1 MKKLSIFILIFLLII
16 PLSPQAKTESINEK
30 DIFSFLQEAYNT
42 QVALSE
48 YPRTQGEII
57 ELLSPYFSGSYQ
69 RLFWRE
75 NMVEEE
81 GGFLTYGSDFAPYYI
96 PFFQYSEDTKT
107 IQRPGE
113 IYVFEYFPAMNEGP
127 VIYEGHYKGLLLKK
141 FDGKWKVDKLYIGNM
156 PKTIIE
162 S

>member
-16 PLSPQAKTESINEK
+16 PLSPQAKTESINKK

-96 PFFQYSEDTKT
+96 PFFQYS
-107 IQRPGE
+107 
-113 IYVFEYFPAMNEGP
+113 
-127 VIYEGHYKGLLLKK
+127 
-141 FDGKWKVDKLYIGNM
+141 
-156 PKTIIE
+156 
-162 S
+162 